1 MKITAAAT
9 AVFRRPI
16 SSIPYEIELN
26 PFDLEHLRALNSS
39 GLRKRK
45 HEGKSKNRSVVKER
59 WQGNFY
65 LEYFLSYITTSDVS
79 FLELD
84 PNFEHSISCY
94 ASVLNALTKHGI
106 PFHLHKAVTSMAG
119 KCGSVQESLFVVDFW
134 KQLSERYSYQ
144 LKYRLTS
151 KCYNSLFKI
160 LARFG
165 LIGEMKWLYTDMFVS
180 PGVYTYNIMINGYCK
195 LGYVVEARQ
204 YVCKMIQAGLDLDY
218 HTYTSFILGYSR
230 RMDVDSAFQVFKDMP
245 CRNVVS
251 YNHLIHCL
259 CDAGRIDEAVSL
271 FARMKDDDGLHPTTY
286 TYNALIK
293 GFCKK
298 NVHRA
303 MRLLHE
309 MRELNLVPN
318 LVTYNLLVLGQCR
331 SGNLDTAYRLLALM
345 EQSGDLN
352 NRAYGCIID
361 SLCKSKR
368 VEEAHALF
376 DSLGKK
382 DKANVVLYNSLIDG
396 YCKAGKLDDAR
407 LLFEIMEGYC
417 SPDSYTFTALI
428 HGICIDGDL
437 KEALSLVEKMVKMG
451 IQLTACTRT
460 ILIRKMLKEGDF
472 DEAHRCFRQ
481 MSSSGQK
488 PDAQTY
494 NSFVE
499 AYCSAG
505 RVQEA
510 EGMMANMKEDGVT
523 PDVFSYTL
531 LIKAYGDLGMTCSAF
546 DVLKRMYDATC
557 DPSHQTFLALIKHL
571 FEKKYAAGRGGETA
585 LELGDAPG
593 TIKWEMVDFD
603 IIVQLF
609 EKMVDHGCTPDEN
622 SYEKL
627 ILGMC
632 KVENLGIAQR
642 LFDQM
647 EKRGMAPSEMVSNAL
662 LCCFC
667 KLQKHEEAAK
677 LVEDMICS
685 GQSPELEYCKMVI
698 LRLYEGG
705 GKERGRSVFQKLLRC
720 GYYDDEIAWKILIDG
735 MLKQGHI
742 DAFSEL
748 FQAMQKN
755 GCHFS
760 PQTYLSLTKGL
771 RCKTDPI
778 VAITSSA
785 GCV

>member
-134 KQLSERYSYQ
+134 KQLSE
-144 LKYRLTS
+144 
-151 KCYNSLFKI
+151 
-160 LARFG
+160 
-165 LIGEMKWLYTDMFVS
+165 
-180 PGVYTYNIMINGYCK
+180 
-195 LGYVVEARQ
+195 
-204 YVCKMIQAGLDLDY
+204 
-218 HTYTSFILGYSR
+218 
-230 RMDVDSAFQVFKDMP
+230 
-245 CRNVVS
+245 
-251 YNHLIHCL
+251 
-259 CDAGRIDEAVSL
+259 RIDEAVSL